1 MTGLGSLRAAILSFL
16 LPLVAVGCAGQP
28 VQTGTFARNLSSEQA
43 MALPPP
49 GGPAIVSVVERRFD
63 NAVEQDVFLAT
74 SALTPGQNSI
84 KAQFFGTTSPFKLSD
99 NKLTSTPVTEA
110 GIASEMRRALPGI
123 RMARS
128 SFFVQNN
135 YGPFGYAFGRGA
147 RSDLCMYAWQQIRS
161 PSGTISPLANYGSIQ
176 IRLRLCQA
184 GGTEEQLLAVM
195 YNYTIVG
202 SVDAGG
208 WNPYGEPRSVPSSLG
223 GVGAPIYPRPAS
235 SEPIVPII
243 QPRTTTYTSSAP
255 VTLPQAQSVTRK
267 TGSVVSASA
276 VSVPGP
282 ASAGSRPNSVSTPA
296 VSNAIPA
303 PLVPS
308 PSAAMGAREVTIPSP
323 SCTDMTSGAANA
335 CR

>member
-1 MTGLGSLRAAILSFL
+1 MTGLGPLRAAILSFL
-16 LPLVAVGCAGQP
+16 LPLLAVGCAGQP
-28 VQTGTFARNLSSEQA
+28 TQIGTFARNVSGEQA
-43 MALPPP
+43 MVLPPP

-84 KAQFFGTTSPFKLSD
+84 RAQFFGTTSPFKLSD
-99 NKLTSTPVTEA
+99 NKLTSTPVTE
-110 GIASEMRRALPGI
+110 GGVASEMRRALPGV
-123 RMARS
+123 RMTRA

-147 RSDLCMYAWQQIRS
+147 GSDLCMYAWQQIRS

-184 GGTEEQLLAVM
+184 GGTEERLLAVM

-208 WNPYGEPRSVPSSLG
+208 WNPYGEPRAVPSTLG
-223 GVGAPIYPRPAS
+223 GVGAPIYPRPAG
-235 SEPIVPII
+235 SEPIVPIT
-243 QPRTTTYTSSAP
+243 PARTTVYTSSTP
-255 VTLPQAQSVTRK
+255 ITVPQAQPAARRV
-267 TGSVVSASA
+267 GSIA
-276 VSVPGP
+276 P
-282 ASAGSRPNSVSTPA
+282 ASAASAPGSAATGNRPNDVSTPA
-296 VSNAIPA
+296 GTAIQA

-308 PSAAMGAREVTIPSP
+308 PSAGVEARQVPVPSP
-323 SCTDMTSGAANA
+323 SCADMTSGAPNA